1 MKRSWLSAL
10 VMVAMLSAWHAHAE
24 SINELSHAALQG
36 DYEAQRNLA
45 YLFSHGGEG
54 TSKDI
59 GQACLWRE
67 VIMQSGYASVHTG
80 DVVDRD
86 ADCRG
91 FAEKDRAAIR
101 AKAMTLSQGIYSKL
115 PAKTPG
121 FGESVW
127 DDDFF
132 EDDEKVAKHLVAL
145 ERKAFSKDANAQRE
159 LATTLSSQAAADAFW
174 HNREEEACVWWRVV
188 ANGINGQPIKTD
200 SGMAENICNGLGP
213 ESFEVANAR
222 FARISGEL
230 KRTN

>member
-1 MKRSWLSAL
+1 MVWLPAL
-10 VMVAMLSAWHAHAE
+10 VMVALLLHGPAHAE
-24 SINELSHAALQG
+24 STKELSQAALLG

-45 YLFSHGGEG
+45 YLFSHGGDG
-54 TSKDI
+54 IPMDI

-67 VIMQSGYASVHTG
+67 VIMQSGYVSVHIG
-80 DVVDRD
+80 DVVDRN
-86 ADCRG
+86 ADCG
-91 FAEKDRAAIR
+91 LIPEKDRAAIR
-101 AKAMTLSQGIYSKL
+101 TKAMTLSQDIYSKL

-121 FGESVW
+121 FGETVW

-132 EDDEKVAKHLVAL
+132 EDDEKVAKHIVAL

-159 LATTLSSQAAADAFW
+159 LATILSSQAAADAFW
-174 HNREEEACVWWRVV
+174 HNREEEACVWWSVV

-200 SGMAENICNGLGP
+200 RATAENICNGLSP
-213 ESFEVANAR
+213 ESLEVANAR